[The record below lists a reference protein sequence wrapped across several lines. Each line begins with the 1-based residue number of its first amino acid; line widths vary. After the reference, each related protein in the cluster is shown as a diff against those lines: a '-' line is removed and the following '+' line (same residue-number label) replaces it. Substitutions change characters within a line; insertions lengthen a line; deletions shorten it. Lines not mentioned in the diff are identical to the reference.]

1 MADRA
6 MAGSFMKLHTEEYE
20 EAKTPEHWQVTWDV
34 NLLRPADSLEK
45 DRSEHRQLALK

>member
-1 MADRA
+1 
-6 MAGSFMKLHTEEYE
+6 MKLYTEEYE